1 MNTKSDIGPCPCR
14 YHDDNLKEQFEL
26 KGESY
31 REEYERDFLAFLEG
45 LINDLERRL
54 KRGKERLD
62 VRPNDPSV
70 TNVHA
75 TNDETEEKRI
85 LLDLQVKE
93 LLAKIEACGEEGR
106 IREAQELTIQADAL
120 KAELDQLKGSVD
132 YENPLHK
139 LDKRMEV
146 CTVCCAFLVMND
158 APRRIGAHFDGR
170 QHSGWVK
177 LRETVESL
185 RQKWSSY
192 QRRSSQRNERSDREY
207 HRDRDYRS
215 DKDRRDHKRDSRD
228 SRDRDIIER
237 ERERDRDTRDYR
249 DSRERDRD
257 IRDSRDSRDS
267 RDRDYRD
274 SRNRDLDRE
283 YRESR
288 DRDYKESRDSYSRD
302 SQRYKRRNSNDSE
315 PHHST
320 SSSSK
325 RPNTHDEIDYN
336 YVPGAGLDYEL
347 GEIVEDGEIPE
358 KSGKKY

>member
-45 LINDLERRL
+45 LVNDLEKRL
-54 KRGKERLD
+54 KRGKERLEI
-62 VRPNDPSV
+62 RPNDPSV
-70 TNVHA
+70 TNVHSI
-75 TNDETEEKRI
+75 NDETEEKRI

-120 KAELDQLKGSVD
+120 KTELDQIKGSVD

-139 LDKRMEV
+139 LEKRMEV
-146 CTVCCAFLVMND
+146 CTVCGAFLVMND
-158 APRRIGAHFDGR
+158 APKRVGAHFDGR

-177 LRETVESL
+177 LREAVETL

-192 QRRSSQRNERSDREY
+192 QRRDRKDRDRNGRDKDRDRDRDYNREREHRHERSDR
-207 HRDRDYRS
+207 DYR
-215 DKDRRDHKRDSRD
+215 RDSRD
-228 SRDRDIIER
+228 SRE
-237 ERERDRDTRDYR
+237 
-249 DSRERDRD
+249 SRESKD
-257 IRDSRDSRDS
+257 IRDSRDH
-267 RDRDYRD
+267 
-274 SRNRDLDRE
+274 

-288 DRDYKESRDSYSRD
+288 ESRDSYSRD
-302 SQRYKRRNSNDSE
+302 TRDSRDSRDVRESKDYSSRRDYKRRNSDDSG
-315 PHHST
+315 PST
-320 SSSSK
+320 KRPSSST
-325 RPNTHDEIDYN
+325 REIDYN

-358 KSGKKY
+358 KECGKDRK

>member
-45 LINDLERRL
+45 LINDMERRL

-146 CTVCCAFLVMND
+146 CTVCGAFLVMND

-192 QRRSSQRNERSDREY
+192 QRRSSQRNERSDRE
-207 HRDRDYRS
+207 HREHREYRS
-215 DKDRRDHKRDSRD
+215 DRDRRDHKRDSRD
-228 SRDRDIIER
+228 SRERDII
-237 ERERDRDTRDYR
+237 ERERDRDTR
-249 DSRERDRD
+249 ERDRD
-257 IRDSRDSRDS
+257 SRDSRDRDYRESRDS

-274 SRNRDLDRE
+274 SRNRDVDRE
-283 YRESR
+283 FREPRDRDSR
-288 DRDYKESRDSYSRD
+288 DRSRDSYSRD